1 MKKISIAFL
10 LLSLSFVSV
19 AQPVRKIGLF
29 VPLYLDSVFHGND
42 YRYGKKFPR
51 FALQGLDF
59 VQGAQIALDSFPV
72 SNCIVDLFVYD
83 SKSDSASVKSL
94 IDSQKLDSLELII
107 GAVKDDELNLL
118 ASFAESKKIPFISAT
133 YPNDGGIVSNPYYV
147 ILNSTLRSHCE
158 AIFSYL
164 LQNHN
169 TENIIHV
176 RQTGSQE
183 DRVAGYLNNINKPD
197 NKPLLKIKTMNL
209 DSNLILIKTAL
220 DSTKKNFIIGGSL
233 DEDFVSSIAT
243 ILSSVTKT
251 YDITLIGM
259 PNWDGFTSFGKNYK
273 ENLKDFPVY
282 FTSPYFNNKTD
293 NYSKIIQDAYL
304 KLYKGKPSDFAYK
317 GFEVMYVFSRL
328 LNLYPINLIEHL
340 NDYPF
345 KVFSDFNIVPI
356 KSNNQSSHIDY
367 QENKHLFF
375 IKKVNGTAS
384 KAW

>member
-10 LLSLSFVSV
+10 LLSLSFISV

-29 VPLYLDSVFHGND
+29 VPLFLDSVFHGND

-51 FALQGLDF
+51 YALQGLDF
-59 VQGAQIALDSFPV
+59 VQGAQIALDSFPI
-72 SNCIVDLFVYD
+72 SNCIVELFVYD
-83 SKSDSASVKSL
+83 SKSDSVSVKTL

-118 ASFAESKKIPFISAT
+118 ASFAKSKKIPFISAT

-164 LQNHN
+164 LQNHH

-233 DEDFVSSIAT
+233 DEDFVGSIAN
-243 ILSSVTKT
+243 ILSSVSKT

-259 PNWDGFTSFGKNYK
+259 PNWDGFTSFGKNHK
-273 ENLKDFPVY
+273 ENLKDFPIY
-282 FTSPYFNNKTD
+282 FTSPYFNYKTD

-304 KLYKGKPSDFAYK
+304 KNYKGKPSDFAYK

-328 LNLYPINLIEHL
+328 LNLYPVNLIEHL

>member
-10 LLSLSFVSV
+10 LLSLSLVSV

>member
-10 LLSLSFVSV
+10 LLFLSFISV

-51 FALQGLDF
+51 YALQGLDF

-72 SNCIVDLFVYD
+72 SNCIVELFVYD
-83 SKSDSASVKSL
+83 SKSDSVSVKTL

-107 GAVKDDELNLL
+107 GAIKDDELNLL
-118 ASFAESKKIPFISAT
+118 ASFAKSKKIPFISAT

-233 DEDFVSSIAT
+233 DEDFVGSIAN
-243 ILSSVTKT
+243 ILSSVSKT

-259 PNWDGFTSFGKNYK
+259 PNWDGFTSFGKNHK
-273 ENLKDFPVY
+273 ENLKDFPIY

-304 KLYKGKPSDFAYK
+304 KNYKGKPSDFAYK

-328 LNLYPINLIEHL
+328 LNLYPVNLIEHL

-356 KSNNQSSHIDY
+356 KSNNQSSYIDY

>member
-10 LLSLSFVSV
+10 LLSLSFISV

-51 FALQGLDF
+51 YALQGLDF
-59 VQGAQIALDSFPV
+59 VQGAQIALDSFPI
-72 SNCIVDLFVYD
+72 SNCIVELFVYD
-83 SKSDSASVKSL
+83 SKSDSVSVKTL

-118 ASFAESKKIPFISAT
+118 ASFAKSKKIPFISAT

-164 LQNHN
+164 LQNHH

-233 DEDFVSSIAT
+233 DEDFVGSIAN
-243 ILSSVTKT
+243 ILSSVSKT

-259 PNWDGFTSFGKNYK
+259 PNWDGFTSFGKNHK
-273 ENLKDFPVY
+273 ENLKDFPIY
-282 FTSPYFNNKTD
+282 FTSPYFNYKTD

-304 KLYKGKPSDFAYK
+304 KNYKGKPSDFAYK

-328 LNLYPINLIEHL
+328 LNLYPVNLIEHL